1 MNEREFPYAE
11 IEKKIGYRFRDRKL
25 LKQAFTHSTY
35 AHAFGGED
43 NERMEYLGD
52 SVLQLVVTEW
62 QYERNMQAQEGQLTR
77 ERQKYVCEEALDDA
91 VRAAGLEE
99 YLLVVGSSANVG
111 KKTVSS
117 LFETVVAALYL
128 DGGYEVAKTFI
139 LAFGGLERELHSA
152 NYKGAVQEYLQQRGI
167 EPPVYRTEKTGKDN
181 APTFYTT
188 VSAMGVTARGEGGS
202 KKQAEQNA
210 ARALLD
216 QWKKIKD
223 IEISK
228 GVHFESERNT
238 TPRI

>member
-62 QYERNMQAQEGQLTR
+62 QYERNTQAQEGQLTR

-91 VRAAGLEE
+91 VRAAGLDD

-139 LAFGGLERELHSA
+139 LAFGGLERELHSEI
-152 NYKGAVQEYLQQRGI
+152 G
-167 EPPVYRTEKTGKDN
+167 
-181 APTFYTT
+181 
-188 VSAMGVTARGEGGS
+188 
-202 KKQAEQNA
+202 
-210 ARALLD
+210 RAH
-216 QWKKIKD
+216 
-223 IEISK
+223 
-228 GVHFESERNT
+228 V
-238 TPRI
+238 

>member
-1 MNEREFPYAE
+1 MREKEFPYAR
-11 IEKKIGYRFRDRKL
+11 IEEKIQYRFRDRKL

-62 QYERNMQAQEGQLTR
+62 QYARNAKAQEGELTR
-77 ERQKYVCEEALDDA
+77 ERQKYVCEEALDEA

-128 DGGYEVAKTFI
+128 DGGYEAAKAFI
-139 LAFGGLERELHSA
+139 LAFGGLERELQSV
-152 NYKGAVQEYLQQRGI
+152 NYKGAAQEYLQQRKMQ
-167 EPPVYRTEKTGKDN
+167 PPVYRTEKTGKDN

-188 VSAMGVTARGEGGS
+188 VSVAGITVYGEGGS

-216 QWKKIKD
+216 QLKRK
-223 IEISK
+223 
-228 GVHFESERNT
+228 
-238 TPRI
+238 